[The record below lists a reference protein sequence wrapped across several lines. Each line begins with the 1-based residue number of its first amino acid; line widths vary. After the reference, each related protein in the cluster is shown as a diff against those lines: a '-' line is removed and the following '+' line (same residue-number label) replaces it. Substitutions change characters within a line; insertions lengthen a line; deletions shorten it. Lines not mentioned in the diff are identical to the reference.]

1 MSKTPLKKF
10 AHYLNWDERLKTF
23 RKFRKD
29 NSGGFLI
36 PSSSKAIDLDFERYR
51 HLPVNWSVAPITKDD
66 LHDEFSPRAVKT
78 VDMFRRKTV
87 DLPYECMIYFDYVT
101 GSIVSCNFSNNN
113 TPDEVQ
119 GRIYRYLLKKMNIAS
134 IHNHPIQYGSPPSGK
149 NFEML
154 GFDFEEFEL
163 ISSKNEL
170 WILESRERVFSA
182 EEINEIRRTAN
193 NYFDLVYDEVNLE
206 FEKGY
211 MVMDNLE
218 KVYGD
223 LLLDYLNNNFENVKL
238 TRRYLSD

>member
-1 MSKTPLKKF
+1 
-10 AHYLNWDERLKTF
+10 
-23 RKFRKD
+23 
-29 NSGGFLI
+29 
-36 PSSSKAIDLDFERYR
+36 
-51 HLPVNWSVAPITKDD
+51 
-66 LHDEFSPRAVKT
+66 
-78 VDMFRRKTV
+78 
-87 DLPYECMIYFDYVT
+87 
-101 GSIVSCNFSNNN
+101 
-113 TPDEVQ
+113 
-119 GRIYRYLLKKMNIAS
+119 MNIAS